1 MDDGL
6 RTRFAAHFG
15 GVPDGT
21 GTGFGRVN
29 IIGDHTDYNDG
40 FVMPCILSHRTEVA
54 IRARPDR
61 LLNGLSG
68 AFGQAEAEMDAA
80 TKGHWLA
87 YAAGALAV
95 TAEIGVPQVGIDLL
109 VDSTV
114 PEGAGVSSS
123 AALGVALVRGLCAAF
138 SIPAPPAQTVARLAQ
153 RIENDFI
160 GLQCGIMDHMVS
172 ATGKAR
178 SAMHLDCRDL
188 SYSLHSLPA
197 GHVFLVIHSGS
208 GRKLSEGIYNER
220 VAECRAAA
228 EAMGVAS
235 LRDAGAAQIA
245 DIDDKLV
252 RQRAQHVLSE
262 NDRVNAA
269 ARALASADVVT
280 LGALITASH
289 QSLATDYDVSSAPLD
304 MLVKTTL
311 SAGALGS
318 RLTGAGFGG
327 CIVCLA
333 AADLADDIVAAAQEA
348 VPGSWLLDSIAC

>member
-1 MDDGL
+1 MDEGL

-40 FVMPCILSHRTEVA
+40 FVMPCILNHRTEVA
-54 IRARPDR
+54 IRVRPDR
-61 LLNGLSG
+61 LLNGFSG
-68 AFGQAEAEMDAA
+68 AFGQAEMQMDAVP
-80 TKGHWLA
+80 KGHWLA

-95 TAEIGVPQVGIDLL
+95 TADIGVPQAGIDLL
-109 VDSTV
+109 VESTV

-123 AALGVALVRGLCAAF
+123 AAFGVALVRALCAAF

-153 RIENDFI
+153 KIENSFI

-172 ATGKAR
+172 ATGEAR

-188 SYSLHSLPA
+188 SYRLHSLPA

-228 EAMGVAS
+228 AAMGVAS
-235 LRDAGAAQIA
+235 LRDADTAQIA
-245 DIDDKLV
+245 DIDDRLV
-252 RQRAQHVLSE
+252 RRRAQHVLSE

-269 ARALASADVVT
+269 AQALVSGDVGT
-280 LGALITASH
+280 LGTLITASH
-289 QSLATDYDVSSAPLD
+289 KSLATDYEVSAAPLD
-304 MLVKTTL
+304 ILVKATL

-333 AADLADDIVAAAQEA
+333 PADLADDIVAAAQQA
-348 VPGSWLLDSIAC
+348 VPGSWLLDSIAS

>member
-1 MDDGL
+1 
-6 RTRFAAHFG
+6 
-15 GVPDGT
+15 
-21 GTGFGRVN
+21 
-29 IIGDHTDYNDG
+29 
-40 FVMPCILSHRTEVA
+40 
-54 IRARPDR
+54 
-61 LLNGLSG
+61 
-68 AFGQAEAEMDAA
+68 
-80 TKGHWLA
+80 
-87 YAAGALAV
+87 
-95 TAEIGVPQVGIDLL
+95 LL

-138 SIPAPPAQTVARLAQ
+138 SIPAPPAQTVARLAR

-188 SYSLHSLPA
+188 SYNLHSLPA

-228 EAMGVAS
+228 AAMGVAS
-235 LRDAGAAQIA
+235 LRDADTAQIA
-245 DIDDKLV
+245 DIDDRLV
-252 RQRAQHVLSE
+252 RRRAQHVLSE

-269 ARALASADVVT
+269 AQALVSGDVGT
-280 LGALITASH
+280 LGTLITASH
-289 QSLATDYDVSSAPLD
+289 KSLATDYEVSAAPLD
-304 MLVKTTL
+304 ILVKATL

-333 AADLADDIVAAAQEA
+333 PADLADDIVAAAQQG
-348 VPGSWLLDSIAC
+348 VPGSWLLDSIAS